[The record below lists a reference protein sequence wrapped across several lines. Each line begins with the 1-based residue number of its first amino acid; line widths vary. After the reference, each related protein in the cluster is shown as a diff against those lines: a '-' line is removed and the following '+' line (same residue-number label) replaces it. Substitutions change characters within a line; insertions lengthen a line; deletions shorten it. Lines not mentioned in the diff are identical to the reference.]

1 MTVAQGSLLRVSSSN
16 YSNLGE
22 SRVERN
28 YQIFGEPI
36 KAGIQGGELPTL
48 LMARERGS
56 PQAEDAARIC
66 MHVLAQEEWRPIYPA
81 PERSVAF
88 EM

>member
-36 KAGIQGGELPTL
+36 MAGIK
-48 LMARERGS
+48 
-56 PQAEDAARIC
+56 
-66 MHVLAQEEWRPIYPA
+66 EESSRLYSWL
-81 PERSVAF
+81 ESVAHHKPKTQL
-88 EM
+88 ESACMS